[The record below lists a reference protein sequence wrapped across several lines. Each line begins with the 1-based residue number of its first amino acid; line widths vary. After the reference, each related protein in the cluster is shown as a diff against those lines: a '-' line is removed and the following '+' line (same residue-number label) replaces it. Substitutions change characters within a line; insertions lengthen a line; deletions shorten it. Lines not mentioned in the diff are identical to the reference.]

1 MRCETCGKEV
11 FDNGEERFACPYCGA
26 EIVTVEES
34 TEERIRRL
42 ERELT
47 RQKLNSQIEELSAAD
62 HFWTRGNL
70 FSMLDRQS
78 ARADLERG
86 DFDAARRHLAKAEK
100 WFNIGCFVQMAV
112 VVAIVLFLIFE
123 SIDLSKGA
131 THETICT
138 NQLVLR
144 RSAQGDPRL
153 IPRAR
158 GGVHEHRT
166 HGRILRCDKDNDIP
180 EVG

>member
-1 MRCETCGKEV
+1 MMTDDYKNSDNFQGTEGYKIFSPHHSHPTNGVRPLDSNEMRCEACGKEV

-26 EIVTVEES
+26 EIVAVEES

-86 DFDAARRHLAKAEK
+86 DFDGARRHLAKAEK

-112 VVAIVLFLIFE
+112 VVAIVLFLIFG
-123 SIDLSKGA
+123 KY
-131 THETICT
+131 
-138 NQLVLR
+138 
-144 RSAQGDPRL
+144 
-153 IPRAR
+153 
-158 GGVHEHRT
+158 
-166 HGRILRCDKDNDIP
+166 
-180 EVG
+180 

>member
-26 EIVTVEES
+26 EIVAVEES

-78 ARADLERG
+78 ARAAIERG

-100 WFNIGCFVQMAV
+100 WFNIGCFIQIAV
-112 VVAIVLFLIFE
+112 VVAVVLFLIFG
-123 SIDLSKGA
+123 KY
-131 THETICT
+131 
-138 NQLVLR
+138 
-144 RSAQGDPRL
+144 
-153 IPRAR
+153 
-158 GGVHEHRT
+158 
-166 HGRILRCDKDNDIP
+166 
-180 EVG
+180 

>member
-11 FDNGEERFACPYCGA
+11 FDNGEKRFACPYCGA

-78 ARADLERG
+78 ARAALEYG
-86 DFDAARRHLAKAEK
+86 DFDGARRHLAKAEK
-100 WFNIGCFVQMAV
+100 WFNIGCLMQIAIMVAV
-112 VVAIVLFLIFE
+112 VLFLIFG
-123 SIDLSKGA
+123 KY
-131 THETICT
+131 
-138 NQLVLR
+138 
-144 RSAQGDPRL
+144 
-153 IPRAR
+153 
-158 GGVHEHRT
+158 
-166 HGRILRCDKDNDIP
+166 
-180 EVG
+180 